1 MVLKTERGSEILKI
15 QQTSFVHCPQRGLI
29 LCLCG
34 LRCPHHF
41 MPAATTRP
49 SKRNF
54 TESYSEIVQG
64 LQNKTLVVTT
74 IIVSYDH
81 N

>member
-1 MVLKTERGSEILKI
+1 MYFTEMSSIFTGTFSRSGAGS
-15 QQTSFVHCPQRGLI
+15 V
-29 LCLCG
+29 
-34 LRCPHHF
+34 HF